1 MAYIGN
7 GPGVASQRILTTL
20 TATEGQTSF
29 TPSAGYTL
37 GYVDVFLNGV
47 KLIDGTDYA
56 AADGVSIVLT
66 EAATLDDTVEVVA
79 YFPRGLSDGYTKAEA
94 DGRYE
99 PLDSAYTKSE
109 ADGRY
114 EPLDSAYTKAEADAR
129 YVEVSGDTM
138 TGNLTVPMV
147 VTSSALSN
155 RNLIINS
162 SFLVN
167 QRGVTS
173 TTGVSGSSKFL
184 ADRWITYCNGSD
196 WSASI
201 QEVTLPDGTVANSL
215 KTVATTS
222 AASGFFHPFQ
232 KVEAY
237 GKDYLQGKQVTLSAW
252 VRTNVAGQFIRICD
266 TVSCHLLGTAIPA
279 DGQWRRVSAV
289 HTMPTNM
296 NTGAS
301 DHMQFQP
308 LFNTVDLAVGDY
320 CEFAL
325 PQMEL
330 GDTATPFE
338 HRSYG
343 DELQRCMRYYEH
355 SYLGSSTPPV
365 NGADTTSYGA
375 GATSLAPVALWH
387 NASAQGRARVD
398 FKVVKRAQPTMTKIG
413 NSQGYLGYISTGGS
427 APTSNNNVNFNTNI
441 QLTAEGTW
449 GALIAIQFTGS
460 PVWGIGGGWIADAE
474 L

>member
-1 MAYIGN
+1 MSKARDL
-7 GPGVASQRILTTL
+7 AD
-20 TATEGQTSF
+20 
-29 TPSAGYTL
+29 L
-37 GYVDVFLNGV
+37 GAV
-47 KLIDGTDYA
+47 TDR
-56 AADGVSIVLT
+56 L
-66 EAATLDDTVEVVA
+66 DTVGA
-79 YFPRGLSDGYTKAEA
+79 SDG
-94 DGRYE
+94 
-99 PLDSAYTKSE
+99 
-109 ADGRY
+109 
-114 EPLDSAYTKAEADAR
+114 
-129 YVEVSGDTM
+129 
-138 TGNLTVPMV
+138 
-147 VTSSALSN
+147 ALSN

-184 ADRWITYCNGSD
+184 ADRWLTYCNGSD

-279 DGQWRRVSAV
+279 DGQWHKVSAV

-343 DELQRCMRYYEH
+343 DELQRCMRFYEKQTGLQ
-355 SYLGSSTPPV
+355 SCEQGIV
-365 NGADTTSYGA
+365 ARTTTTREHVEKWA
-375 GATSLAPVALWH
+375 
-387 NASAQGRARVD
+387 
-398 FKVVKRAQPTMTKIG
+398 VVKRAIPSVTFST
-413 NSQGYLGYISTGGS
+413 QGYYCYSTGTVDTG
-427 APTSNNNVNFNTNI
+427 TGTNVTFA
-441 QLTAEGTW
+441 TAH
-449 GALIAIQFTGS
+449 GALLGTTGCVS
-460 PVWGIGGGWIADAE
+460 RAAGDTVAVERCVYEADAE